1 MSKKYEELNEAKK
14 KRFEGRK
21 IEKIQVDVKYENY
34 HVNEIM
40 DLILPDETP
49 RYAIK
54 ANTLTKRN
62 RLLKMI
68 VFKSKS
74 LLLIGMKTTAC
85 TMQHGTHCTK
95 IFYFNQIRISN

>member
-21 IEKIQVDVKYENY
+21 IEQIQVDVKYENY

-40 DLILPDETP
+40 DLILPDDTP

-54 ANTLTKRN
+54 TNPEPNWR
-62 RLLKMI
+62 I
-68 VFKSKS
+68 VF
-74 LLLIGMKTTAC
+74 
-85 TMQHGTHCTK
+85 
-95 IFYFNQIRISN
+95 